1 MGGGECFIHSTL
13 CTARALDLGT
23 QLLSEI
29 VIGIVVFPIVLE
41 KLVIL
46 DFGSRIFPT
55 GSLKLL
61 YCCDDN
67 AND

>member
-13 CTARALDLGT
+13 RTARALDLGT